1 MRMGNT
7 RKNSTLS
14 GNFLVVV
21 ATILSI
27 FMIAASLSPMPSSL
41 SSEAF
46 ASLEVDDNHGD
57 QSISDL
63 AKGSNNNNEAAVQDP
78 GGLIGNMISQQQSP
92 QAYARNVNTDNKVII
107 VENCEDGEVTIN
119 DNDQIIQTNTQSFNQ
134 EANNEA
140 AVQDPGGLIGNMIS
154 QQQSPQAYARN
165 VNTDNKVIIVE
176 NCEDGEVT
184 INDNDQIIQTN
195 TQSFNQEANNEAAV
209 QDPGGLIGNM
219 ISQQQSPQAY
229 ARNVNTDNKV
239 IIVENC
245 EDGEVTINDNDQIIQ
260 TNTQSFNQEA
270 NNEAAVQDPGGLI
283 GNMISQ
289 QQSPQAYARNVNTDN
304 KVIIVENCEDGEVT
318 INDNDQII
326 QTNTQSFN
334 QEANNEAAVQD
345 PGGLIGNM
353 ISQQQSP
360 QAYARNVNTDNKVII
375 VENCEDGEVT
385 INDND
390 QIIQTNTQSFNQEAN
405 NEAAVQDPGGLIG
418 NMISQQQ
425 SPQAYARNVNT
436 DNKVIIVEN
445 CEDGEVTIND
455 NDQII
460 QTNTQSF
467 NQEANNEAAVQDP
480 GGLIGNMISQQQSPQ
495 AYARNVNTDNKVII
509 VENCEDGEVTINDN
523 DQIIQTNT
531 QSFNQEANN
540 EAAVQ
545 DPGGLIGNMISQ
557 QQSPQAYAR
566 NVNTDN
572 KVIIVE
578 NCEDGEV
585 TINDNDQII
594 QTNTQSFNQ
603 EANNEAA
610 VQDPGGLI
618 GNMISQQ
625 QSPQAYAR
633 NVNTDN
639 KVIIVE
645 NCEDGEVTINDNDQ
659 IIQTNTQSFNQEANN
674 EAAVQD
680 PGGLI
685 GNMISQQQSPQAY
698 ARNVNTD
705 NKVIIVEN
713 CEDGEVT
720 INDNDQIIQTNTQ
733 SFNQEANNEA
743 AVQDPGGLIGN
754 MISQQQSPQAYARN
768 VNTDNKVIIVENCED
783 GEVTINDNDQIIQ
796 TNTQSFNQ
804 EANNEAAVQDP
815 GGLIGNMI
823 SQQQSPQAYARNV
836 NTDNKVIIVENCEDG
851 EVTIN
856 DNDQIIQTNTQ
867 SFNQE
872 ANNEAAVQDPGGLI
886 GNMISQQQS
895 PQAYARNVN
904 TDNKVIIVENC
915 EDGEVTINDND
926 Q

>member
-326 QTNTQSFN
+326 LTNTQSFN

-375 VENCEDGEVT
+375 VENCEDGE
-385 INDND
+385 
-390 QIIQTNTQSFNQEAN
+390 
-405 NEAAVQDPGGLIG
+405 
-418 NMISQQQ
+418 
-425 SPQAYARNVNT
+425 
-436 DNKVIIVEN
+436 
-445 CEDGEVTIND
+445 
-455 NDQII
+455 
-460 QTNTQSF
+460 
-467 NQEANNEAAVQDP
+467 
-480 GGLIGNMISQQQSPQ
+480 
-495 AYARNVNTDNKVII
+495 
-509 VENCEDGEVTINDN
+509 
-523 DQIIQTNT
+523 
-531 QSFNQEANN
+531 
-540 EAAVQ
+540 
-545 DPGGLIGNMISQ
+545 
-557 QQSPQAYAR
+557 
-566 NVNTDN
+566 
-572 KVIIVE
+572 
-578 NCEDGEV
+578 
-585 TINDNDQII
+585 
-594 QTNTQSFNQ
+594 
-603 EANNEAA
+603 
-610 VQDPGGLI
+610 
-618 GNMISQQ
+618 
-625 QSPQAYAR
+625 
-633 NVNTDN
+633 
-639 KVIIVE
+639 
-645 NCEDGEVTINDNDQ
+645 
-659 IIQTNTQSFNQEANN
+659 
-674 EAAVQD
+674 
-680 PGGLI
+680 
-685 GNMISQQQSPQAY
+685 
-698 ARNVNTD
+698 
-705 NKVIIVEN
+705 
-713 CEDGEVT
+713 
-720 INDNDQIIQTNTQ
+720 
-733 SFNQEANNEA
+733 
-743 AVQDPGGLIGN
+743 
-754 MISQQQSPQAYARN
+754 
-768 VNTDNKVIIVENCED
+768 
-783 GEVTINDNDQIIQ
+783 
-796 TNTQSFNQ
+796 
-804 EANNEAAVQDP
+804 
-815 GGLIGNMI
+815 
-823 SQQQSPQAYARNV
+823 
-836 NTDNKVIIVENCEDG
+836 
-851 EVTIN
+851 
-856 DNDQIIQTNTQ
+856 
-867 SFNQE
+867 
-872 ANNEAAVQDPGGLI
+872 
-886 GNMISQQQS
+886 
-895 PQAYARNVN
+895 
-904 TDNKVIIVENC
+904 
-915 EDGEVTINDND
+915 
-926 Q
+926 